1 MPGLDVGAL
10 LALMG
15 QTSRQ
20 RNEERLR
27 ASEQLGRGIAGA
39 GQGIGRGLASSNQ
52 KEHQAA
58 MQKAAQDAGRENRLR
73 HGSTAGTP
81 FARASRIDGWLQSA
95 GSEASRRLPNE
106 ICCLRVAACT
116 ALT

>member
-1 MPGLDVGAL
+1 MSKLQDRTV
-10 LALMG
+10 
-15 QTSRQ
+15 SRRPDGDWDNK
-20 RNEERLR
+20 RND
-27 ASEQLGRGIAGA
+27 ATK
-39 GQGIGRGLASSNQ
+39 ASSV
-52 KEHQAA
+52 HST
-58 MQKAAQDAGRENRLR
+58 QKAAQDAGRENRLR

-95 GSEASRRLPNE
+95 SSEALRRLPNE